1 MKFKLFRTK
10 IEISYLL
17 LCLAAAAVILDVFQ
31 GFLFCVMAVVIHESG
46 HLREYFNYFFFFFVE
61 FYLFSVSF
69 SVILVRGGADRAFRC
84 GKSFGRAV

>member
-46 HLREYFNYFFFFFVE
+46 HLLMMKRLGY
-61 FYLFSVSF
+61 S
-69 SVILVRGGADRAFRC
+69 RT
-84 GKSFGRAV
+84 